1 MLNGEAVGVRVHPS
15 SAIHRHQGYAVAAPR
30 RDQRTIGPMTSPG
43 PATSNRNRVLM
54 AALLSAAGLLA
65 GCAAE
70 TGGWPRMDDFTRIG
84 QKVLT
89 PQEQDQ
95 AIKDMSAEQKAEQ
108 AKAIQ
113 TIERNK

>member
-1 MLNGEAVGVRVHPS
+1 MPDSQVHDSQEAKTGHMIFAGCPT
-15 SAIHRHQGYAVAAPR
+15 P
-30 RDQRTIGPMTSPG
+30 
-43 PATSNRNRVLM
+43 NRKRAGT
-54 AALLSAAGLLA
+54 AALLVLTVLLA

-70 TGGWPRMDDFTRIG
+70 TGGWPRMDDFSRIS

-95 AIKDMSAEQKAEQ
+95 AIKTMSAEQKAEQ

-113 TIERNK
+113 TIEKNK